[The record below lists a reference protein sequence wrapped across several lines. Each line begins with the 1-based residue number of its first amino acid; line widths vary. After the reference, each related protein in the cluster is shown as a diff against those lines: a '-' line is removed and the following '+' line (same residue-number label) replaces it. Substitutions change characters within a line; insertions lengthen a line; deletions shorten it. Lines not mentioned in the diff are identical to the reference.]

1 MINKRIRYNR
11 CFLSLIFLFCLLFSF
26 ASKPVLGQ
34 KNQKVVKKTLLF
46 NLMEDIFVQVNEAA
60 PEVSTEMERI
70 AVYHLKVDERY
81 IPPALRQ
88 HIEARIADIFRT
100 LETPVLVSL
109 PELNTMKVVST
120 DSSFRIVNTLP
131 SPDELWKIGKRLRI
145 DGFIDGAVTYMP
157 GKAMLLDLKLNKVGT
172 NEVVWSRSFA
182 AYAEDPELPD
192 INPFMKSLIAGLEV
206 YPIEWD
212 VAAGDTLISP
222 QASNSLKQQTLYIG
236 VHQYLWPK
244 SRLRYEF
251 RIGLAFLTDG
261 LRLNNTSFQK
271 TGFYG
276 SSSKNAEFSIP
287 VSYNIRTMLYTTLVE
302 NKNSNSSDWLSTY
315 LALTRFFAM
324 KMPDFTSI
332 GVGFRTDFT
341 ERFSFSAGVSMV
353 LGGEFNSQIVRST
366 GEPIPLTIRG
376 MQYELML
383 LQISF

>member
-1 MINKRIRYNR
+1 MMNRLRKKRKTALV
-11 CFLSLIFLFCLLFSF
+11 LSVLLTVLLFCLTNPLF
-26 ASKPVLGQ
+26 GQ
-34 KNQKVVKKTLLF
+34 KNENAVKKTLLF
-46 NLMEDIFVQVNEAA
+46 NLMEDIFVQVHEAA
-60 PEVSTEMERI
+60 PEISTEMQRI

-81 IPPALRQ
+81 IPPSLRQ
-88 HIEARIADIFRT
+88 HIEARIAEIFRT
-100 LETPVLVSL
+100 LETPALVSL
-109 PELNTMKVVST
+109 PEMNTMKVVST

-131 SPDELWKIGKRLRI
+131 SPHELWKIGKRLRI

-182 AYAEDPELPD
+182 AYAEAPELPD

-212 VAAGDTLISP
+212 VAVGDTLVSP
-222 QASNSLKQQTLYIG
+222 QASNTLKQQTIYFG

-251 RIGLAFLTDG
+251 RFGLAFLTDG
-261 LRLNNTSFQK
+261 LRLNDTSFKK

-276 SSSKNAEFSIP
+276 SSSKNAEFSVP

-315 LALTRFFAM
+315 LALTRHFAM

-366 GEPIPLTIRG
+366 DEPIPLTVRG